1 MRELGE
7 EGSHLIYMLKD
18 CLAGVEREGK
28 KEQQKVTTQVS
39 QETNDGENQMWQSQD
54 IAQHLHRLLPHVEG
68 KKRDPSRKSPQALHR
83 GADRT
88 QLSFT
93 SK

>member
-28 KEQQKVTTQVS
+28 KEQERVTTQVS
-39 QETNDGENQMWQSQD
+39 QETNDGENQKRRSQD

-68 KKRDPSRKSPQALHR
+68 KKRGSIQEEPTGLAPR
-83 GADRT
+83 G
-88 QLSFT
+88 
-93 SK
+93 